1 MPFAPEGPAI
11 SSCPNF
17 SASVILPISEV
28 TWVLIDASRCLVA
41 AETPVVGCWAEARAA
56 RLPEPAAR
64 VLTDPVVAA
73 GTATSAAAASAVTP
87 EAICAALK
95 RRRGLRI
102 IARPPY
108 QGRRRADCVL
118 STAGIPVC

>member
-1 MPFAPEGPAI
+1 MLSTPVRSRTSRPPRSDRVEQRLPGRAVRRRSGPAI

-28 TWVLIDASRCLVA
+28 TWLSIDASRCLVA

-73 GTATSAAAASAVTP
+73 A
-87 EAICAALK
+87 
-95 RRRGLRI
+95 RRP
-102 IARPPY
+102 APPP
-108 QGRRRADCVL
+108 RTR
-118 STAGIPVC
+118 